1 MVTVASRKR
10 ALYHRKI
17 RQKEA
22 KLAAPHAIHEE
33 FPNDAEIIH
42 QLKVSDAHFAKL
54 LDEYDSLNDEVVA
67 AETFVKPTAEDAEH
81 DMRRRRVLLKDEI
94 ARAISAAK
102 A

>member
-67 AETFVKPTAEDAEH
+67 IPDIDGIE
-81 DMRRRRVLLKDEI
+81 
-94 ARAISAAK
+94 RAILQATAA
-102 A
+102 